1 MKMVQETQNVVR
13 SGIKRSTECG
23 MVINAKAFEM
33 LARQYSDPIKAI
45 LQEIGANAADSHIR
59 ADKADVPFKVK
70 LPNSLDSHLR
80 IRDFGIGM
88 PKDIIYN
95 VYINYMKSDKTDTNE
110 ETGFFG
116 IGSKTPLAYAD
127 SFNITTYNDGVMSM
141 YSLGYNEKGIPE
153 LNEFGDYPTD
163 DENGVEVSFAVK
175 PDDFNKFA
183 DTAETVYSFFDTTP
197 DITGNVRCSIQAVN
211 KILEGTNWYMR
222 KVGWNDSS
230 MVVMGNIA
238 YPIDGS
244 HFDSGDYGCRYGE
257 MLNNGFVVKVDMAS
271 INITP
276 SREALEYTDLTI
288 KTIKDALD
296 AAHPEIETHVKQKLD
311 ACESMWSA
319 MLESKKLKNY
329 LGYRMSSS
337 LKSLTE
343 WRGKTFDF
351 YGSQRLNVIKRYHL
365 DTGRVRA
372 KHTESSSVPVETTT
386 KVVIKDIDS
395 KFDSRCRYY
404 CEESSHDVYLVN
416 ETCYEYG
423 TTVVP
428 YREVPLDSVMEK
440 IGCIDS
446 DEVVML
452 ASDLPDPPKIVRTR
466 RNGRRKKTVTLNLY
480 NGKKDASYKTCWD
493 EVEVEMPEGE
503 NLYVSI
509 SNYKTF
515 DTEGS
520 VSVSR
525 ISRFLSSLGITLPA
539 VYGVKKAQ
547 LTRLEKSNNWTSL
560 RYWVIEQIKDMMSDP
575 IFVEKLENASA
586 VDSITNAEEYK
597 VIFNRGGENILD
609 KEGSFYKLIKYCA
622 QHEDN
627 SKQIINFTR
636 LCDHVGYTEKKIDKK
651 DLSGIIEDV
660 KNEYRLV
667 VDYITRHG
675 SWYFSSNCTSRADR
689 LDEVVKVVNALDS
702 FKEN

>member
-197 DITGNVRCSIQAVN
+197 DITGNGRCSIKAVN

-230 MVVMGNIA
+230 MVIMGNIA
-238 YPIDGS
+238 YPIEGS
-244 HFDSGDYGCRYGE
+244 HFDSGDYGCKYGE
-257 MLNNGFVVKVDMAS
+257 MLNSGFVVKVDMAS

-311 ACESMWSA
+311 ACESKWSA
-319 MLESKKLKNY
+319 MLESKRLKNH
-329 LGYRMSSS
+329 LGYRMSQS
-337 LKSLTE
+337 LKSITQ
-343 WRGKTFDF
+343 WRGETFNF
-351 YGSQRLNVIKRYHL
+351 YSSQDLNLIRRYNF
-365 DTGRVRA
+365 TEGKVRA
-372 KHTESSSVPVETTT
+372 KNDCASSIPISSDT
-386 KVVIKDIDS
+386 KVIIKDIDS

-416 ETCYEYG
+416 ETCYE
-423 TTVVP
+423 
-428 YREVPLDSVMEK
+428 REVPLDSVMEK
-440 IGCIDS
+440 LGCIDS

-452 ASDLPDPPKIVRTR
+452 ASSLPDPPKTPRAL
-466 RNGRRKKTVTLNLY
+466 RNGPRKKTMTLCKFQENRVW
-480 NGKKDASYKTCWD
+480 NEEEIDIAQ
-493 EVEVEMPEGE
+493 GE
-503 NLYVSI
+503 NLYVSMYRK
-509 SNYKTF
+509 NTF
-515 DTEGS
+515 DKEGNIS
-520 VSVSR
+520 VPR
-525 ISRFLSSLGITLPA
+525 IRKCVRDLGIDLPPIYA
-539 VYGVKKAQ
+539 VKKPH
-547 LTRLEKSNNWTSL
+547 LKRIEKSNNWKTL
-560 RYWVIEQIKDMMSDP
+560 RDWVIEQIKDKMSDP
-575 IFVEKLENASA
+575 DFVEKLNSSST
-586 VDSITNAEEYK
+586 VSKISNSEEYK
-597 VIFNRGGENILD
+597 IIFDKKGDDILD
-609 KEGSFYKLIKYCA
+609 KKTSFYKLIEYCA
-622 QHEDN
+622 QHEENVQHVKD
-627 SKQIINFTR
+627 FTF
-636 LCDHVGYTEKKIDKK
+636 LCECVHYTEKGVDTKGMD
-651 DLSGIIEDV
+651 GIIEDV
-660 KNEYRLV
+660 NSKYLLV
-667 VDYITRHG
+667 VDYISRHG
-675 SWYFSSNCTSRADR
+675 AWYFKSDHKPNR